1 MVLGLLAGVA
11 APIVLRA
18 TGLDKKLEKGIKDT
32 KKQLG
37 FKHGGMVKKTGKA
50 LVHKGEFVIP
60 AKDVK
65 KIKKLV
71 KQHKAKPKP
80 KAKSKK

>member
-1 MVLGLLAGVA
+1 MVLGLLAGIS
-11 APIVLRA
+11 APIILKA

-32 KKQLG
+32 GKKLG
-37 FKHGGMVKKTGKA
+37 FKKGGHVGKTRKV
-50 LVHKGEFVIP
+50 LVHKGEYIIP

-65 KIKKLV
+65 KIKKVV
-71 KQHKAKPKP
+71 KQMKAKP